1 MISKRRWLT
10 TLVATGAAL
19 GLSGG
24 IAYAATAPAA
34 ASTVHT
40 VSAVHGNSAAP
51 SATHPAS
58 EPAGES
64 AGESNAEHSGESTH
78 SDGPGGH
85 ADPAG
90 NVDHQFN
97 GQE

>member
-1 MISKRRWLT
+1 MTSKRRWLT
-10 TLVATGAAL
+10 TLVTAGAAL

-40 VSAVHGNSAAP
+40 VSAVHSGTAP
-51 SATHPAS
+51 SATHRAS
-58 EPAGES
+58 RSTSES
-64 AGESNAEHSGESTH
+64 AGESSAEHSGESAH